1 MLLSGLCQL
10 STKPAKFGSDTINV
24 LITAGADL
32 RHVATDPGQDSGTA
46 AETGAAYPREN
57 GGAYVSDIAMSPVL
71 GFHVSSLGCL
81 LLNLVKCLR
90 LEHGWEVDLSQLK
103 FKDRDVLQDVF
114 KGWFRDVPFDVEA
127 LREQNYYGA
136 YGRCRGY
143 YRARYD
149 HRKNLMDYD
158 YQTFIKE
165 AKLQILFGHTGVA
178 FETRLASYATPN
190 RSYNEAMDR
199 TKGTTVMARV
209 RGFWGDI
216 INSRGPYHAFC
227 TRTDSEA
234 QFLAARPTVA
244 VAIMQKMV
252 DEGVDQANYRHAVNY
267 LQYALVAC
275 YASGGTLYR
284 RRLTRHISKWS
295 QSIAR
300 ESSTTGKR
308 CWRQLIEYRHTETDI
323 AEYNLTARSDGIG
336 TCIYNNRSHAQTAA
350 YTLDPHTEIPRR
362 GCPSGQ
368 DAQQKIL
375 SAFIATPGTATQS
388 GVDEGS
394 MGLQRPARGNVQEKR
409 FRTYLE

>member
-1 MLLSGLCQL
+1 
-10 STKPAKFGSDTINV
+10 
-24 LITAGADL
+24 
-32 RHVATDPGQDSGTA
+32 
-46 AETGAAYPREN
+46 
-57 GGAYVSDIAMSPVL
+57 
-71 GFHVSSLGCL
+71 
-81 LLNLVKCLR
+81 
-90 LEHGWEVDLSQLK
+90 VDLSQLK

-127 LREQNYYGA
+127 LREQ
-136 YGRCRGY
+136 RCRGY

-165 AKLQILFGHTGVA
+165 VAGIIHWFHYKQFGHTGVA

-190 RSYNEAMDR
+190 RTLASYNEAMDR
-199 TKGTTVMARV
+199 TKGTTVMV

-216 INSRGPYHAFC
+216 INSPYHAFC

-308 CWRQLIEYRHTETDI
+308 CWRQLIELRTSCFLSET
-323 AEYNLTARSDGIG
+323 NL
-336 TCIYNNRSHAQTAA
+336 N
-350 YTLDPHTEIPRR
+350 
-362 GCPSGQ
+362 
-368 DAQQKIL
+368 
-375 SAFIATPGTATQS
+375 
-388 GVDEGS
+388 
-394 MGLQRPARGNVQEKR
+394 
-409 FRTYLE
+409 